1 MVKLNT
7 YENLFVQMIDLME
20 FSLNKYEDG
29 YGVINQQCANL
40 GDIENDRFENATS
53 LIDRLSVYINDYI
66 IEDLEDG
73 LSDIGVDVKYNNYKE
88 LLELS
93 RKNIDIDG
101 GYGFD
106 IDLLD
111 MILNHGDEI
120 DIEKAY
126 QYIVEEDE
134 ERK

>member
-1 MVKLNT
+1 MVELNT

-29 YGVINQQCANL
+29 YGVIDQQYANL
-40 GDIENDRFENATS
+40 GDIESDRFENAMG
-53 LIDRLSVYINDYI
+53 LIDRLSVYIHDYI

-93 RKNIDIDG
+93 RKHISGVYD
-101 GYGFD
+101 FD

-111 MILNHGDEI
+111 MILNHCDEI
-120 DIEKAY
+120 DIGKAY

-134 ERK
+134 DRR

>member
-40 GDIENDRFENATS
+40 GDIENDRFENATD
-53 LIDRLSVYINDYI
+53 LIDRLSTYIHDYI

-73 LSDIGVDVKYNNYKE
+73 LSYIGVDVKYNNYKE

-93 RKNIDIDG
+93 RKHISG
-101 GYGFD
+101 LYAFD
-106 IDLLD
+106 IDVLD
-111 MILNHGDEI
+111 MTLNHCDEI

-134 ERK
+134 DRK

>member
-73 LSDIGVDVKYNNYKE
+73 LSYIGVDVKYNNYKE

-93 RKNIDIDG
+93 RKHISG
-101 GYGFD
+101 LYAFD

-111 MILNHGDEI
+111 MTLNHCDEI

-134 ERK
+134 DRK